1 MKKALFLFV
10 LAVVFM
16 SCEDSVPQELT
27 TKQIF
32 ELTVNKSNWVEYTD
46 GDGLNRYYSCYFPLR
61 QINSSLLT
69 DGAVVAYTEINDK
82 QQILPYVR
90 HYEDTKGYVWTR
102 TVDYDFSNGGI
113 TFYVT
118 NSDFAKYLPET
129 MYFRV
134 VLMW

>member
-1 MKKALFLFV
+1 MKKTVFLFLV
-10 LAVVFM
+10 AVVLI
-16 SCEDSVPQELT
+16 SCEDSAPQELT

-32 ELTVNKSNWVEYTD
+32 EFTVNKNNWVEYTD

-61 QINSSLLT
+61 QINSSIVT
-69 DGAVVAYTEINDK
+69 DGAIVAYAEVNSK
-82 QQILPYVR
+82 QQALPYIR
-90 HYEDTKGYVWTR
+90 HYEDTKGFRWTR
-102 TVDYDFSNGGI
+102 TVDYDYANGGI

-118 NSDFAKYLPET
+118 NSDIATDLPET